1 MAKVRIVLDE
11 DGIGEVLKSEGAAA
25 ICNEYAGQV
34 LGRLPEG
41 YATEQHLSADGKRV
55 LVEVYAATVK
65 ARINDLRTN
74 ALLKAGGV

>member
-1 MAKVRIVLDE
+1 MANVRVVLDY
-11 DGIGEVLKSEGAAA
+11 DGIGEVLKSAGAAA
-25 ICNEYAGQV
+25 VCNEYAGQV

-41 YATEQHLSADGKRV
+41 YATEQRV
-55 LVEVYAATVK
+55 TDRAVVAVYAATVK